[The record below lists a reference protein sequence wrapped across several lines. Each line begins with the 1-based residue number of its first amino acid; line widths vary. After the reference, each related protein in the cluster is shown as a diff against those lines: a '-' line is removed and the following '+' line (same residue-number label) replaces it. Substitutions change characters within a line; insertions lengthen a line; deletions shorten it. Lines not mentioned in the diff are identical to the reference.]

1 MNIEERRRDRDRK
14 RHIEGQREIQREGD
28 WSKRQKERGKKMD
41 TEGWIEKK
49 RNREK
54 EIERDRQKE

>member
-28 WSKRQKERGKKMD
+28 WSKRQKEGKR
-41 TEGWIEKK
+41 WIQ
-49 RNREK
+49 
-54 EIERDRQKE
+54 RDG